1 MPTHKTK
8 TAAQILAQ
16 GTRLNKALYH
26 MSGEQANERYKRV
39 AAATNRYL
47 SNIAKR
53 QGYKGMVDQFR
64 STNNLSK
71 SPAYQKAYTMASYA
85 NSPG

>member
-1 MPTHKTK
+1 MPTRRTK

-39 AAATNRYL
+39 AAITNKYL
-47 SNIAKR
+47 DNIAKR

-64 STNNLSK
+64 KTNNLSK
-71 SPAYQKAYTMASYA
+71 SHAYQKAYSKASYA
-85 NSPG
+85 NAPG